1 MMTFETAK
9 GVKDWYG
16 KDAIMRNHIR
26 ETLRQIFESYG
37 YNPIETPIIETQK
50 ALGFKGGGEIQ
61 KEVFKLSDQGGRE
74 LALRFD
80 HTVPLARFFASH
92 NDIKLPFKRYAIG
105 EVFRDGP
112 TQVEQGRY
120 RIFTQCDIDVL
131 GIKEMTAEMEIF
143 FLARDAFLKLGLG
156 DVEVKIN
163 NRKVLDG
170 IISYVEIPS
179 QIHNKAI
186 SILDKMDKIGLE
198 GVKKELLDIK
208 GPENI
213 SEEKVDRLTSM
224 ISREMTNEATYNKLL
239 KSLVKNT
246 GLEEIKQVLDYSKK
260 LNLDFIQFD
269 PSLARGLDY
278 YTGTTIEVYLKDK
291 ELLKSAIVAG
301 GRFDNMI
308 GDFRNERQEVPAVGI
323 SFGLERILTVL
334 QKKSEKFKKNVS
346 DIYIIPIGDTKYDC
360 LGICQELRKQNLNV
374 DMHHTK
380 SKRIGD
386 IISYADSTGIRY
398 VGFLGETEI
407 KEHSITLKN
416 LQNENQK
423 TVQIEDVYNEIKI
436 L

>member
-1 MMTFETAK
+1 
-9 GVKDWYG
+9 
-16 KDAIMRNHIR
+16 
-26 ETLRQIFESYG
+26 
-37 YNPIETPIIETQK
+37 
-50 ALGFKGGGEIQ
+50 
-61 KEVFKLSDQGGRE
+61 
-74 LALRFD
+74 
-80 HTVPLARFFASH
+80 
-92 NDIKLPFKRYAIG
+92 
-105 EVFRDGP
+105 
-112 TQVEQGRY
+112 
-120 RIFTQCDIDVL
+120 
-131 GIKEMTAEMEIF
+131 MEIF

>member
-1 MMTFETAK
+1 MTFETAK